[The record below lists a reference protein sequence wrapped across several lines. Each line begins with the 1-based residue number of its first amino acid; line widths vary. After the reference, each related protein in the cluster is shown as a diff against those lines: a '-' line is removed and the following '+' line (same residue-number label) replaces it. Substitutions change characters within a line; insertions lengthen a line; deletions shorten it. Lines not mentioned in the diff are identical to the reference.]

1 MVAGGLSSGDSY
13 QGYRTRLVETL
24 QSKGIHDLGVLRAV
38 SLVPRHRFVPDG
50 VKHRAY
56 EDAALPIGGG
66 QTISQPWVQAR
77 YIEVLALKGSEKV
90 LEVGTGSGYQTALL
104 ALLADR
110 VFSVERVPELT
121 RDARRIME
129 ELELKNVTIM
139 GGDGTLGWRPYA
151 PYDAILVAAGSPE
164 VPRPLLEQLAA
175 GGRLVIPI
183 GDREK
188 QVLTLVTRRDP
199 DSYETTTLG
208 DVRFVPLIGE
218 HGFQSWQGET

>member
-1 MVAGGLSSGDSY
+1 MVAGGLSAGDSY

-38 SLVPRHRFVPDG
+38 SLVPRHRFVPES

-77 YIEVLALKGSEKV
+77 YIEVLELRGHEKV
-90 LEVGTGSGYQTALL
+90 LEVGTGSGYQTVLL
-104 ALLADR
+104 SLLADR

-121 RDARRIME
+121 REAQRVV
-129 ELELKNVTIM
+129 LELGIRNVAIM
-139 GGDGTLGWRPYA
+139 AGDGTLGWRPYA
-151 PYDAILVAAGSPE
+151 PYDAILVAAASPE
-164 VPRPLLEQLAA
+164 VPRPLLEQLAI
-175 GGRLVIPI
+175 GSRLVIPI
-183 GDREK
+183 GDREQ
-188 QVLTLVTRRDP
+188 QVLNLVRRTDEA
-199 DSYETTTLG
+199 SYETTTLG

-218 HGFQSWQGET
+218 HGFQSQQRET

>member
-1 MVAGGLSSGDSY
+1 MVAGGLSDSY
-13 QGYRTRLVETL
+13 GGYRMRLVETL

-38 SLVPRHRFVPDG
+38 SVVPRHRFVPES

-77 YIEVLALKGSEKV
+77 YLEVLALTGKEKV

-104 ALLADR
+104 AMLADV
-110 VFSVERVPELT
+110 VFSIERVPELT
-121 RDARRIME
+121 REAQKVM
-129 ELELKNVTIM
+129 LELGIKNVTIM

-151 PYDAILVAAGSPE
+151 PFDAILVAAASPE
-164 VPRPLLEQLAA
+164 VPKPLLEQLAI
-175 GGRLVIPI
+175 GGRLVIPL
-183 GDREK
+183 GDRDK
-188 QVLTLVTRRDP
+188 QVLNLVTRRDA
-199 DSYETTTLG
+199 DTYDTTTLG

-218 HGFQSWQGET
+218 HGFRS

>member
-1 MVAGGLSSGDSY
+1 MVAGGLSRGDSY
-13 QGYRTRLVETL
+13 GGYRMRLVETL
-24 QSKGIHDLGVLRAV
+24 QAKGIHDLGVLRAV
-38 SLVPRHRFVPDG
+38 SMVPRHRFVPES

-77 YIEVLALKGSEKV
+77 YIEVLALTGKEKV

-104 ALLADR
+104 AMLADR
-110 VFSVERVPELT
+110 VFSIERVPELT
-121 RDARRIME
+121 REAQKVMQ
-129 ELELKNVTIM
+129 ELGIRNVTIM

-151 PYDAILVAAGSPE
+151 PYDAILVAAASPE
-164 VPRPLLEQLAA
+164 VPKPLLEQLAA

-183 GDREK
+183 GDKDR
-188 QVLTLVTRRDP
+188 QVLHLVTRRDA
-199 DSYETTTLG
+199 DTYDTTTLG

-218 HGFQSWQGET
+218 HGFRS

>member
-1 MVAGGLSSGDSY
+1 MVAGGLSAGDSY

-24 QSKGIHDLGVLRAV
+24 QSRGIRDLGVLRAV
-38 SLVPRHRFVPDG
+38 SLVPRHRFVPES
-50 VKHRAY
+50 VRHRAY

-77 YIEVLALKGSEKV
+77 YIEVLGLTGREKV

-104 ALLADR
+104 AMLADR

-121 RDARRIME
+121 GEARKIM
-129 ELELKNVTIM
+129 LELGIGNVTIM

-151 PYDAILVAAGSPE
+151 PYDAVLVAAASPD
-164 VPRPLLEQLAA
+164 VPKPLLEQLAV

-188 QVLTLVTRRDP
+188 QALHLVTRRDA
-199 DSYETTTLG
+199 DNYETTSLG

-218 HGFQSWQGET
+218 HGFRS

>member
-1 MVAGGLSSGDSY
+1 MVTGGLSPGDSY

-24 QSKGIHDLGVLRAV
+24 QAKGIHDLGVLRAV
-38 SLVPRHRFVPDG
+38 SLVPRHRFVPES

-56 EDAALPIGGG
+56 EDTALPIGGG

-77 YIEVLALKGSEKV
+77 YIEVLGLTGRENV

-121 RDARRIME
+121 REAQKIMQ
-129 ELELKNVTIM
+129 ELGLKNVTIM

-151 PYDAILVAAGSPE
+151 PYDAILVAAASPE
-164 VPRPLLEQLAA
+164 VPRPLLEQLAV

-188 QVLTLVTRRDP
+188 QVLHLVTRRDQGT
-199 DSYETTTLG
+199 YQTTTLG

-218 HGFQSWQGET
+218 HGFRS

>member
-1 MVAGGLSSGDSY
+1 MVAGGLSDSY
-13 QGYRTRLVETL
+13 GGYRMRLVETL

-38 SLVPRHRFVPDG
+38 SVVPRHRFVPES

-77 YIEVLALKGSEKV
+77 YLEVLALTGKEKV

-104 ALLADR
+104 AMLADV
-110 VFSVERVPELT
+110 VFSIERVPELT
-121 RDARRIME
+121 REAQKVM
-129 ELELKNVTIM
+129 LELGIKNVTIM

-151 PYDAILVAAGSPE
+151 PFDAILVAAASPE
-164 VPRPLLEQLAA
+164 VPKPLLEQLAI
-175 GGRLVIPI
+175 GGRLVIPL
-183 GDREK
+183 GDRDK
-188 QVLTLVTRRDP
+188 QVLTLVTRRDA
-199 DSYETTTLG
+199 DTYDTTTLG

-218 HGFQSWQGET
+218 HGFRS